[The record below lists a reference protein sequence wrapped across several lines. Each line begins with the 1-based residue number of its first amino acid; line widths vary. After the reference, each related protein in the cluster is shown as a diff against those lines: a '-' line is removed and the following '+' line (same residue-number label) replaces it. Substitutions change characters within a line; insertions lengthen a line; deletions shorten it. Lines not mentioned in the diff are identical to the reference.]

1 MRNPKVFIVFIFLV
15 SLLLLIFDFPYSF
28 KIGNVLIPPQ
38 NIQAQIGN
46 LQFQKDF
53 SYRLGLDLQGGTQ
66 LTYKVDMTDIPAADQ
81 EKAFEG
87 ARNIIDRR
95 VNFFGVGEPSIQTL
109 KIGNEHRVVV
119 ELPGLSD
126 VNSAMELIGRTAEL
140 TFWEVGPVIEGASPS
155 ADLPIGLSIF
165 LGNNPQKTDLSGK
178 DLKSSQVV
186 FSSAGVGEP
195 QVQLDFTPSG
205 AKSFAQI
212 TKKNIGKPLAIVLDN
227 QMVQA
232 PQVNSEIVNGT
243 AVISGG
249 FTPETAK
256 ALSIQ
261 LNSGALPAPLQII
274 GQKTVGPSLGIDSL
288 KKSLFAGILGFISII
303 IFMTFLYKKEGVLAS
318 IALCIYVLL
327 TLAVFKLIPITLTLA
342 GIAGFVLSIGMA
354 VDANILIFE
363 RMKEEMR
370 AGRTKNQAIHLGFQR
385 AWSSIRDSNI
395 SSLITSAILYYFGSG
410 IVRGFAITL
419 AIGILISMF
428 SAIVITKNLLKVF
441 DTKNT

>member
-1 MRNPKVFIVFIFLV
+1 MRNPKVFIGFIFAISLILLV
-15 SLLLLIFDFPYSF
+15 FDFPFSF
-28 KIGNVLIPPQ
+28 KLGNFLLPPQ
-38 NIQAQIGN
+38 NINLQIGN
-46 LQFQKDF
+46 LQINKDL
-53 SYRLGLDLQGGTQ
+53 SYKLGLDLQGGTQ
-66 LTYKVDMTDIPAADQ
+66 LTYVVDMKNIP
-81 EKAFEG
+81 EEERERAFEG

-109 KIGNEHRVVV
+109 KVGEEHRIVV

-126 VNSAMELIGRTAEL
+126 VRSATQLIGRTAEL
-140 TFWEVGPVIEGASPS
+140 TFWEQGPEVKGASPS
-155 ADLPIGLSIF
+155 ADLPLGLSIF
-165 LGNNPQKTDLSGK
+165 LGNNPLKTNLSGK

-186 FSSAGVGEP
+186 FGTTGTGGA
-195 QVQLDFTPSG
+195 QVQLDFTPTG
-205 AKSFAQI
+205 AKSFAEI
-212 TKKNIGKPLAIVLDN
+212 TKRNIGKPLAIVLDN
-227 QMVQA
+227 QLVEA

-243 AVISGG
+243 AVITGG

-261 LNSGALPAPLQII
+261 LNSGALPAPLKII
-274 GQKTVGPSLGIDSL
+274 GQNTVGPSLGIDSL
-288 KKSLFAGILGFISII
+288 KKSLFAGVLGFVSII
-303 IFMTFLYKKEGVLAS
+303 IFMIFLYRKEGVLAS
-318 IALCIYVLL
+318 IALCVYIIL
-327 TLAVFKLIPITLTLA
+327 TLAVFKFIPVTLTLA

-363 RMKEEMR
+363 RMKEELR
-370 AGRTKNQAIHLGFQR
+370 AGRTREQAIYLGFQR

-428 SAIVITKNLLKVF
+428 SAIVVTRNLLKVF